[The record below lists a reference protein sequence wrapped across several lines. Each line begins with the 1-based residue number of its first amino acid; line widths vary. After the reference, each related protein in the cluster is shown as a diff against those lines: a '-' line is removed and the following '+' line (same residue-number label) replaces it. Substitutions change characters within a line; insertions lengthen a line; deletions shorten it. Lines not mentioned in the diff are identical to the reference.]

1 MDAKNLSFPSVSF
14 FFFSWKGFK
23 RSAAI
28 LLILVVLGSTYV
40 WTGINPMKL
49 WEKRHHA
56 WEYLFGRTLTQEEV
70 QAARAQAERM
80 PRIMMIQQTLQELKE
95 VHQQNGILKAPEALQ
110 REALELAEKRLA
122 SLPAQERL
130 ALVEKEFQ
138 RILDEKRGGYF
149 PPQTNLSN
157 IKDYFKSLV
166 ETVAIAIWGTLLAVL
181 WAVPASFLAARNGL
195 EILFPGDGFFYR
207 TLRALCLFLSRRL
220 LDFCRGFNEFVMA
233 LVFVAVIGLG
243 PFAGIMALAIHTFG
257 VVGKVISEGI
267 EAVDPGQVEAVSATG
282 AGPLQV
288 MSFAIL
294 PQVMPLVVSY
304 SLLRFESNVRSA
316 TILGFCG
323 AGGIGFLMF
332 DKINSYQYRDV
343 ATMMIMVILTVTA
356 LDTLCAKIRA
366 RFI

>member
-1 MDAKNLSFPSVSF
+1 
-14 FFFSWKGFK
+14 
-23 RSAAI
+23 
-28 LLILVVLGSTYV
+28 
-40 WTGINPMKL
+40 MKL
-49 WEKRHHA
+49 WEKRHNA
-56 WEYLFGRTLTQEEV
+56 WKYLFGRTLTEEEL
-70 QAARAQAERM
+70 QAARTQAERM
-80 PRIMMIQQTLQELKE
+80 LRITMIQETLQDLKE
-95 VHQQNGILKAPEALQ
+95 DSQKTGMTRSPEALQ
-110 REALELAEKRLA
+110 QEALMLAEKRLA
-122 SLPAQERL
+122 SLPEQERL
-130 ALVEKEFQ
+130 ARVEKEFR
-138 RILDEKRGGYF
+138 RILEEKRGGFF

-181 WAVPASFLAARNGL
+181 WAIPASFLAARNGL
-195 EILFPGDGFFYR
+195 EILFPGDGLLYR
-207 TLRALCLFLSRRL
+207 TLRFLCLFLTRRL

-257 VVGKVISEGI
+257 IIGKVISEGI

-294 PQVMPLVVSY
+294 PQVMPLIVSY

-343 ATMMIMVILTVTA
+343 ATMMIMVIVSVTV
-356 LDTLCAKIRA
+356 LDTLCSKIRA